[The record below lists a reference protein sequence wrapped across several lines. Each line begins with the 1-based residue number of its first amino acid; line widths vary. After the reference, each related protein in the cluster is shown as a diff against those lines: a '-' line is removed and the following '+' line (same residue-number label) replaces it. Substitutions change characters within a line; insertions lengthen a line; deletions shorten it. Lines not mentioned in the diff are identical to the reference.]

1 VGYGYGS
8 GGSGWRGNASFG
20 KGRGSSKQV
29 HQKNSHIIGTGTV
42 HSNSGGNT
50 TLAGGVV
57 SANRVEMG
65 VGGDFT
71 ITSHSDTGQS
81 SSKQNSV
88 SVGFNGGKK
97 DDAATTN
104 LALNKDKTSSDY
116 HSVVEHSGI
125 KAGDGGFEINV
136 KDTTTLTG
144 GIIDSSASADKNKLT
159 TGTIIMSD
167 IANSAKA
174 QASSQGLSLATGG
187 PMSQGKYGLA
197 KNIAK
202 NVLDHAK
209 AKDSEEGQ
217 TKAAISNGT
226 IILTDEVEQKA
237 LTGQDVEQVIAS
249 LNRDTANAHKGV
261 QQLDVT
267 KLEQIVHENREM
279 ATQLLEEGFKVSNE
293 AYKTMF
299 IKEHPIAVVERDEQ
313 GHIIYKTDENGVPIR
328 DARGQKIPKSHS
340 LTAEEKEHLQAGS
353 DGKVHV
359 SFNGIFI
366 PPEEAAVYAEQHA
379 VNKNE
384 PLYFVVFP
392 QADTALSELLVAG
405 YQKF

>member
-20 KGRGSSKQV
+20 KGRGSSEQV

-202 NVLDHAK
+202 NVLDH
-209 AKDSEEGQ
+209 
-217 TKAAISNGT
+217 
-226 IILTDEVEQKA
+226 
-237 LTGQDVEQVIAS
+237 
-249 LNRDTANAHKGV
+249 
-261 QQLDVT
+261 
-267 KLEQIVHENREM
+267 
-279 ATQLLEEGFKVSNE
+279 
-293 AYKTMF
+293 
-299 IKEHPIAVVERDEQ
+299 
-313 GHIIYKTDENGVPIR
+313 
-328 DARGQKIPKSHS
+328 
-340 LTAEEKEHLQAGS
+340 
-353 DGKVHV
+353 
-359 SFNGIFI
+359 
-366 PPEEAAVYAEQHA
+366 
-379 VNKNE
+379 
-384 PLYFVVFP
+384 
-392 QADTALSELLVAG
+392 
-405 YQKF
+405 